1 MDAAGLANL
10 IGSVGFP
17 IVIAGYVVMRLDAT
31 LDKQSEV
38 LTRLSV
44 MLDERLPHLDIDL
57 GKLHYT
63 CKPTEREEKG
73 EK

>member
-1 MDAAGLANL
+1 MDVSTMAGIGNL

-38 LTRLSV
+38 LTRLAV

-63 CKPTEREEKG
+63 CKPAENKEA
-73 EK
+73 